1 MSTRPTDTDSRDTF
15 SDRCAS
21 SASFISVHS
30 ELHEVN
36 EVTVPLQLADAPLD
50 ETVIRLALAGAL
62 GMFLGLEREWS
73 QKSAGIRT
81 FSLISLLGAV
91 FTLLVLETDLGEPLL
106 ILGGLLVVVQGVMLG
121 IQGLLSDE
129 GTGLSLTTSVS
140 MLVAYGIG
148 ALVVAGFITEGVTV
162 AVLSSL
168 LLVLKRELHEF
179 AWGLSREEMRS
190 TTEFAILAFV
200 IYPLLPAEID
210 LEFGGLVIPL
220 EPQVIWLMVVAV
232 AGIGIVNYAIVSTY
246 GGRGIAVTGFF
257 GGLASSTAVVG
268 TMLDHVRQ
276 RPEAA
281 SYAVA
286 AILLANA
293 AMAARNLAIAVGFT
307 VGSGSRILLE
317 AIVPLG
323 AVILVAFAVAA
334 WSADWGESG
343 PIELESPFS
352 MKNALAFGAVFLV
365 VLVFGSLAETW
376 FGTLGFYA
384 TAVASGFVSSAG
396 ATTSAVVLY
405 RGGQLGPAEAT
416 IAILL
421 ATVSSIVVKALL
433 AATSS
438 NRGFRLQ
445 VAAYSGL
452 LLLGGAVATVV
463 VVI

>member
-1 MSTRPTDTDSRDTF
+1 M
-15 SDRCAS
+15 
-21 SASFISVHS
+21 
-30 ELHEVN
+30 N
-36 EVTVPLQLADAPLD
+36 EVALQVVDAPLE
-50 ETVIRLALAGAL
+50 ETVVRIALAGAL

-81 FSLISLLGAV
+81 FSLISLLAAV
-91 FTLLVLETDLGEPLL
+91 FTVLAIETEAPIGEGLL
-106 ILGGLLVVVQGVMLG
+106 ILGGVLVIVQGVLLAV
-121 IQGLLSDE
+121 QGLMSDDE
-129 GTGLSLTTSVS
+129 AGLSLTTSVS
-140 MLVAYGIG
+140 MLVAYGVG
-148 ALVVAGFITEGVTV
+148 ALVAVGFILEGVTV

-179 AWGLSREEMRS
+179 AWGLSHEEVRS
-190 TTEFAILAFV
+190 TIEFAILAFV
-200 IYPLLPAEID
+200 IYPILPAETTV
-210 LEFGGLVIPL
+210 EFAGLTLPL

-232 AGIGIVNYAIVSTY
+232 AGIGIANYAIVTTY

-268 TMLDHVRQ
+268 TMLDHVNQ

-307 VGSGSRILLE
+307 AGSDADILVE

-323 AVILVAFAVAA
+323 AVIVLAFVVAA
-334 WSADWGESG
+334 FTADWSESG
-343 PIELESPFS
+343 PMELESPFS
-352 MKNALAFGAVFLV
+352 LKNALGFGVVFLG

-405 RGGQLGPAEAT
+405 RGDQLGGPEAT
-416 IAILL
+416 VAILL

-433 AATSS
+433 ASTST
-438 NRGFRLQ
+438 NTGFRNR
-445 VAAYSGL
+445 VAAYSAIL
-452 LLLGGAVATVV
+452 LTGGALASVLVV
-463 VVI
+463 V

>member
-1 MSTRPTDTDSRDTF
+1 MSGLT
-15 SDRCAS
+15 
-21 SASFISVHS
+21 
-30 ELHEVN
+30 
-36 EVTVPLQLADAPLD
+36 LQLIDAPLD
-50 ETVIRLALAGAL
+50 ETVVRIALAGAL

-91 FTLLVLETDLGEPLL
+91 FTLLVVETEIGEALL
-106 ILGGLLVVVQGVMLG
+106 VLGGLLVIVQGVMLG
-121 IQGLLSDE
+121 IQGLLGDDE
-129 GTGLSLTTSVS
+129 AGLSLTTSVS
-140 MLVAYGIG
+140 MLVAYGVG
-148 ALVVAGFITEGVTV
+148 ALVAAEFILEGVTV

-179 AWGLSREEMRS
+179 AWGLSHEEMRS

-200 IYPLLPAEID
+200 IYPLLPAEWTP
-210 LEFGGLVIPL
+210 EFAGVTIPL

-232 AGIGIVNYAIVSTY
+232 AGIGIANYAIVSSY

-307 VGSGSRILLE
+307 VGGRREILIE

-323 AVILVAFAVAA
+323 AVILIAFAVAA
-334 WSADWGESG
+334 ATADWRESG
-343 PIELESPFS
+343 PMELESPFS
-352 MKNALAFGAVFLV
+352 MTNALAFGAVFLV

-433 AATSS
+433 ASTST
-438 NRGFRLQ
+438 NHGFRNQ

-452 LLLGGAVATVV
+452 LLLGGALAS
-463 VVI
+463 ILILI

>member
-1 MSTRPTDTDSRDTF
+1 MDE
-15 SDRCAS
+15 A
-21 SASFISVHS
+21 V
-30 ELHEVN
+30 
-36 EVTVPLQLADAPLD
+36 LQVGNGPLD
-50 ETVIRLALAGAL
+50 ERVVRIALAGAL

-81 FSLISLLGAV
+81 FSLISLLAAV
-91 FTLLVLETDLGEPLL
+91 FTLLALETDVGEGLL
-106 ILGGLLVVVQGVMLG
+106 VLGGLLVIVQGVLLAVK
-121 IQGLLSDE
+121 GLLGEDDA
-129 GTGLSLTTSVS
+129 GLSLTTSVS

-148 ALVVAGFITEGVTV
+148 ALVAAGFIIEGVTV

-200 IYPLLPAEID
+200 VYPLLPAEANLD
-210 LEFGGLVIPL
+210 LGVVSVPI

-276 RPEAA
+276 RPAAA

-293 AMAARNLAIAVGFT
+293 AMAARNLAIAIGFT
-307 VGSGSRILLE
+307 VGGDTALLVE
-317 AIVPLG
+317 AIAPLG
-323 AVILVAFAVAA
+323 AVIVLAFVIAGLT
-334 WSADWGESG
+334 ADWHESG
-343 PIELESPFS
+343 PMELENPFS
-352 MKNALAFGAVFLV
+352 MKNALAFGAVFLA
-365 VLVFGSLAETW
+365 VLVFGSLAESW

-405 RGGQLGPAEAT
+405 RGGQLEPAEAT

-421 ATVSSIVVKALL
+421 ATVSSIVVKAMLT
-433 AATSS
+433 ATSS
-438 NRGFRLQ
+438 NRVLRNQ
-445 VAAYSGL
+445 VAVYSVI
-452 LLLGGAVATVV
+452 LLLGGAVASIL

>member
-1 MSTRPTDTDSRDTF
+1 MTEVSLQIAG
-15 SDRCAS
+15 AS
-21 SASFISVHS
+21 
-30 ELHEVN
+30 LDN
-36 EVTVPLQLADAPLD
+36 TVLR
-50 ETVIRLALAGAL
+50 IALAGAL

-91 FTLLVLETDLGEPLL
+91 FTMFAVETDIGEGLLVL
-106 ILGGLLVVVQGVMLG
+106 GGVLVIIQGVLLAA
-121 IQGLLSDE
+121 QGLLSDDDA
-129 GTGLSLTTSVS
+129 GLSLTTSVS
-140 MLVAYGIG
+140 MLVAYGVG
-148 ALVVAGFITEGVTV
+148 ALVAAGFIIEGVTV

-200 IYPLLPAEID
+200 IYPLLPAEIT
-210 LEFGGLVIPL
+210 LEVGGLALPL

-268 TMLDHVRQ
+268 TMLDHVSQ
-276 RPEAA
+276 RPEAS

-307 VGSGSRILLE
+307 MGGETAVLLE

-323 AVILVAFAVAA
+323 AVIVIAFAVAA
-334 WSADWGESG
+334 MTADWHESG
-343 PIELESPFS
+343 PMELESPFS

-376 FGTLGFYA
+376 FGTVGFYA

-405 RGGQLGPAEAT
+405 RGGQLGPGEAT

-421 ATVSSIVVKALL
+421 ATVSSIVVKTLL
-433 AATSS
+433 ASTSS
-438 NRGFRLQ
+438 NTGFRNQ
-445 VAAYSGL
+445 VAVYSGL
-452 LLLGGAVATVV
+452 LLLGGALASIL

>member
-1 MSTRPTDTDSRDTF
+1 M
-15 SDRCAS
+15 
-21 SASFISVHS
+21 
-30 ELHEVN
+30 N
-36 EVTVPLQLADAPLD
+36 EVALQVADAPLD
-50 ETVIRLALAGAL
+50 ETVVRIALAGAL

-81 FSLISLLGAV
+81 FSLISLLAAV
-91 FTLLVLETDLGEPLL
+91 FTVLVVETEGVIGESLLL
-106 ILGGLLVVVQGVMLG
+106 LGGVLVIVQGVLLA
-121 IQGLLSDE
+121 IQGLMSEDDA
-129 GTGLSLTTSVS
+129 GLSLTTSVS
-140 MLVAYGIG
+140 MLVAYGVG
-148 ALVVAGFITEGVTV
+148 ALVTVGFILEGVTV

-179 AWGLSREEMRS
+179 AWGLSHQEMRS

-200 IYPLLPAEID
+200 IYPILPAETTV
-210 LEFGGLVIPL
+210 EFAGLTIPL

-232 AGIGIVNYAIVSTY
+232 AGIGIANYAIVSTY
-246 GGRGIAVTGFF
+246 GGRGIAITGFF

-268 TMLDHVRQ
+268 TMLDHVNQ
-276 RPEAA
+276 RPEAS

-307 VGSGSRILLE
+307 AGSGSEILLE

-323 AVILVAFAVAA
+323 AVIVLAFAVAGLT
-334 WSADWGESG
+334 ADWSESG
-343 PIELESPFS
+343 PMELESPFS
-352 MKNALAFGAVFLV
+352 LKNALGFGAVFLV

-405 RGGQLGPAEAT
+405 RGGQLGAAEAT

-433 AATSS
+433 AATST
-438 NRGFRLQ
+438 NDGFRNR
-445 VAAYSGL
+445 VAIYSTIL
-452 LLLGGAVATVV
+452 LIGGALASVFVV
-463 VVI
+463 V

>member
-1 MSTRPTDTDSRDTF
+1 
-15 SDRCAS
+15 
-21 SASFISVHS
+21 
-30 ELHEVN
+30 VN
-36 EVTVPLQLADAPLD
+36 EVALQVADAPLE
-50 ETVIRLALAGAL
+50 ETVVRIALAGAL

-81 FSLISLLGAV
+81 FSLISLLAAV
-91 FTLLVLETDLGEPLL
+91 FTVLVVETEGVIGESLLVL
-106 ILGGLLVVVQGVMLG
+106 GGVLVIVQGVLLA
-121 IQGLLSDE
+121 IQGLMSEDDA
-129 GTGLSLTTSVS
+129 GLSLTTSVS
-140 MLVAYGIG
+140 MLVAYGVG
-148 ALVVAGFITEGVTV
+148 ALVTVGFILEGVTV

-179 AWGLSREEMRS
+179 AWGLSHQEMRS

-200 IYPLLPAEID
+200 IYPILPAETTV
-210 LEFGGLVIPL
+210 EFAGLAIPL

-232 AGIGIVNYAIVSTY
+232 AGIGIANYAIVSTY
-246 GGRGIAVTGFF
+246 GGRGIAITGFF

-268 TMLDHVRQ
+268 TMLDHVNQ
-276 RPEAA
+276 RPEAS

-307 VGSGSRILLE
+307 AGSGSEILLE

-323 AVILVAFAVAA
+323 AVIVLAFAIAA
-334 WSADWGESG
+334 LTADWSESG
-343 PIELESPFS
+343 PMELESPFS
-352 MKNALAFGAVFLV
+352 LQNALGFGAVFLV

-405 RGGQLGPAEAT
+405 RGGQLGAAEAT

-433 AATSS
+433 AATST
-438 NRGFRLQ
+438 NDGFRNR
-445 VAAYSGL
+445 VAIYSTIL
-452 LLLGGAVATVV
+452 LIGGALASVLVV
-463 VVI
+463 V

>member
-1 MSTRPTDTDSRDTF
+1 M
-15 SDRCAS
+15 
-21 SASFISVHS
+21 
-30 ELHEVN
+30 N
-36 EVTVPLQLADAPLD
+36 EVALQVAETPLE
-50 ETVIRLALAGAL
+50 ETVVRIALAGAL

-81 FSLISLLGAV
+81 FSLISLLAAV
-91 FTLLVLETDLGEPLL
+91 FTVLAVEAETPIGEGLLVL
-106 ILGGLLVVVQGVMLG
+106 GGVLVIVQGVLLAV
-121 IQGLLSDE
+121 QGLMSEDE
-129 GTGLSLTTSVS
+129 AGLSLTTSVS
-140 MLVAYGIG
+140 MLVAYGVG
-148 ALVVAGFITEGVTV
+148 ALVAVGFILEGVTV

-179 AWGLSREEMRS
+179 AWGLSHEEMRS
-190 TTEFAILAFV
+190 TIEFAILAFV
-200 IYPLLPAEID
+200 IYPILPAETTV
-210 LEFGGLVIPL
+210 EFAGLAIPL

-232 AGIGIVNYAIVSTY
+232 AGIGIANYAIVTTY
-246 GGRGIAVTGFF
+246 GGRGIAITGFF

-293 AMAARNLAIAVGFT
+293 AMATRNLAIAVGFT
-307 VGSGSRILLE
+307 AGSDSEILVE

-323 AVILVAFAVAA
+323 AVIVLAFAVAA
-334 WSADWGESG
+334 LTADWDESG
-343 PIELESPFS
+343 PMELESPFS
-352 MKNALAFGAVFLV
+352 LRNALGFGVVFLG

-405 RGGQLGPAEAT
+405 RGGQLGGPEAT

-433 AATSS
+433 ASTSTNTDFR
-438 NRGFRLQ
+438 NR
-445 VAAYSGL
+445 VAAYSAVL
-452 LLLGGAVATVV
+452 LIGGALASVLVV
-463 VVI
+463 V